1 MTSPQVTATVATRC
15 RGAAERL
22 NVLRPCCVPANLT
35 NCSATRPIK
44 VLGSLA
50 PLFRGKLGTTHSY
63 PQPECGCV
71 SKPSPRVPTLP
82 PVSFQEPKEPAPN
95 SCKASSKEA
104 TMSLATSIPSIKVK
118 VGGVSVSPPHRAC
131 RSFAVIRSSKAEG
144 PIRRPAAPPLSP
156 PPPMPPKTPA
166 LSTPP
171 TLSQP
176 PTPVKP
182 TAPTSLSSSPPPEPK
197 PVEAAASAA
206 VQKPVAGAVT
216 LEYQRKVAKELQD
229 YFKQKKLEEADQGPF
244 FGFLPKNEIS
254 NGRWAMFGFAVGML
268 TEYATGSDFV
278 QQMKILLSNFG
289 IVDLD

>member
-1 MTSPQVTATVATRC
+1 M
-15 RGAAERL
+15 
-22 NVLRPCCVPANLT
+22 
-35 NCSATRPIK
+35 
-44 VLGSLA
+44 SLA
-50 PLFRGKLGTTHSY
+50 P
-63 PQPECGCV
+63 
-71 SKPSPRVPTLP
+71 
-82 PVSFQEPKEPAPN
+82 
-95 SCKASSKEA
+95 
-104 TMSLATSIPSIKVK
+104 SIPSIKVK
-118 VGGVSVSPPHRAC
+118 AGGVAPPHRAC
-131 RSFAVIRSSKAEG
+131 RSFVVIRSSKAEG

-182 TAPTSLSSSPPPEPK
+182 APPPTSPPPLEPK
-197 PVEAAASAA
+197 PVEATATAATG
-206 VQKPVAGAVT
+206 QKPVAGAVT
-216 LEYQRKVAKELQD
+216 LEYQRKVAKDLQE
-229 YFKQKKLEEADQGPF
+229 YFKQKKLDEADQGPF

>member
-1 MTSPQVTATVATRC
+1 M
-15 RGAAERL
+15 
-22 NVLRPCCVPANLT
+22 
-35 NCSATRPIK
+35 
-44 VLGSLA
+44 SLA
-50 PLFRGKLGTTHSY
+50 P
-63 PQPECGCV
+63 
-71 SKPSPRVPTLP
+71 
-82 PVSFQEPKEPAPN
+82 
-95 SCKASSKEA
+95 
-104 TMSLATSIPSIKVK
+104 SIPSIKVK
-118 VGGVSVSPPHRAC
+118 VGAVSVAPPHRAC

-182 TAPTSLSSSPPPEPK
+182 AAPPTSSQPMPPSPEPK
-197 PVEAAASAA
+197 PVDATA
-206 VQKPVAGAVT
+206 QMRKPVAGAMT
-216 LEYQRKVAKELQD
+216 LEYQRKVAKDLQE
-229 YFKQKKLEEADQGPF
+229 YFKKKKLEEADQGPF